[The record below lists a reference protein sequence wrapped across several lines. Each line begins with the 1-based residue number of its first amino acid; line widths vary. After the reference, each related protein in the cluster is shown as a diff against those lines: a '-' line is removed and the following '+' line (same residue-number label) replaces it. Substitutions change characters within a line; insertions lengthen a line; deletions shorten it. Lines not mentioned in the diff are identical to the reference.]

1 MAKARKTV
9 SAEIAE
15 TITRLIFREGRFPPG
30 SRLPTE
36 RDFAQQLGVSRT
48 SIREALKLLHA
59 AGTIEIRHGVGA
71 FVRESPA
78 VPHDPLGL
86 SLCPPDPA
94 VRFSAWLEACLA
106 VEPPAAELAAQR
118 AEEASLP
125 QWKISPCRWNAVWD
139 PPNKSRNISG
149 NSIRPWSLPRTTPS
163 WPGCS
168 KACRTAS
175 LCPRMKPGKPF
186 SCGKHRDA
194 GRSSASSAC
203 ATAWEHPLRRA
214 AVCSSSKPIQKK
226 NGMARKPYRFR
237 NGKPCGGFLF
247 FI

>member
-15 TITRLIFREGRFPPG
+15 TITRLIFRERRFPPG

-118 AEEASLP
+118 AEESELAAMEDLAVQMERCLGPAEQIEEHIRQFHTALVAAAHNPILARLFQSLQDSFPLPPDETGEAFFLRQAQGCREILSFLRLRDGLGASLAARRCLL
-125 QWKISPCRWNAVWD
+125 QLQTD
-139 PPNKSRNISG
+139 PKEKRHGP
-149 NSIRPWSLPRTTPS
+149 
-163 WPGCS
+163 
-168 KACRTAS
+168 
-175 LCPRMKPGKPF
+175 
-186 SCGKHRDA
+186 
-194 GRSSASSAC
+194 
-203 ATAWEHPLRRA
+203 
-214 AVCSSSKPIQKK
+214 
-226 NGMARKPYRFR
+226 
-237 NGKPCGGFLF
+237 
-247 FI
+247 

>member
-118 AEEASLP
+118 AEESELAAMEDLAVQMERCLEPAEQIEEHIRQFHTALVAAAHNPLLARLFQSLQDSFPLPPDETGEAFFLRQAQGCREILSFLRLRDGLGASLAARRCLL
-125 QWKISPCRWNAVWD
+125 QLQTD
-139 PPNKSRNISG
+139 PKEKRHGP
-149 NSIRPWSLPRTTPS
+149 
-163 WPGCS
+163 
-168 KACRTAS
+168 
-175 LCPRMKPGKPF
+175 
-186 SCGKHRDA
+186 
-194 GRSSASSAC
+194 
-203 ATAWEHPLRRA
+203 
-214 AVCSSSKPIQKK
+214 
-226 NGMARKPYRFR
+226 
-237 NGKPCGGFLF
+237 
-247 FI
+247 

>member
-9 SAEIAE
+9 STEIAE

-118 AEEASLP
+118 AEESELAAMEDLAVQMERCLGPAEQIEEHIRQFHTALVAAAHNPILARLFQSLQDSFPLPPDETGEAFFLRQAQGCREILSFLRLRDGLGASLAARRCLL
-125 QWKISPCRWNAVWD
+125 QIQTD
-139 PPNKSRNISG
+139 PKEKRHGP
-149 NSIRPWSLPRTTPS
+149 
-163 WPGCS
+163 
-168 KACRTAS
+168 
-175 LCPRMKPGKPF
+175 
-186 SCGKHRDA
+186 
-194 GRSSASSAC
+194 
-203 ATAWEHPLRRA
+203 
-214 AVCSSSKPIQKK
+214 
-226 NGMARKPYRFR
+226 
-237 NGKPCGGFLF
+237 
-247 FI
+247 

>member
-9 SAEIAE
+9 STEIAE

-118 AEEASLP
+118 AEESELAAMEDLAVQMERCLGPAEQIEEHIRQFHTALVAAAHNPILARLFQSLQDSFPLPPDETGEAFFLRQAQGCREILSFLRLRDGLGASLAARRCLL
-125 QWKISPCRWNAVWD
+125 QLQTD
-139 PPNKSRNISG
+139 PKEKRHGP
-149 NSIRPWSLPRTTPS
+149 
-163 WPGCS
+163 
-168 KACRTAS
+168 
-175 LCPRMKPGKPF
+175 
-186 SCGKHRDA
+186 
-194 GRSSASSAC
+194 
-203 ATAWEHPLRRA
+203 
-214 AVCSSSKPIQKK
+214 
-226 NGMARKPYRFR
+226 
-237 NGKPCGGFLF
+237 
-247 FI
+247 

>member
-15 TITRLIFREGRFPPG
+15 TITRLIFRERRFPPG

-118 AEEASLP
+118 AEESELAAMEDLAVQMERCLGPAEQIEEHIRQFHTALVSAAHNPILARLFQSLQDSFPLPPDETGEAFFLRQAQGCREILSFLRLRDGLGASLAARRCLL
-125 QWKISPCRWNAVWD
+125 QLQTD
-139 PPNKSRNISG
+139 PKEKRHGP
-149 NSIRPWSLPRTTPS
+149 
-163 WPGCS
+163 
-168 KACRTAS
+168 
-175 LCPRMKPGKPF
+175 
-186 SCGKHRDA
+186 
-194 GRSSASSAC
+194 
-203 ATAWEHPLRRA
+203 
-214 AVCSSSKPIQKK
+214 
-226 NGMARKPYRFR
+226 
-237 NGKPCGGFLF
+237 
-247 FI
+247 

>member
-118 AEEASLP
+118 AEESELAAMEDLAVQMERCLGPAEQIEEHIRQFHTALVAAAHNPILARLFQSLQDSFPLPPDETGEAFFLRQAQGCREILSFLRLRDGLGASLAARRCLL
-125 QWKISPCRWNAVWD
+125 QLQTD
-139 PPNKSRNISG
+139 PKEKRHGP
-149 NSIRPWSLPRTTPS
+149 
-163 WPGCS
+163 
-168 KACRTAS
+168 
-175 LCPRMKPGKPF
+175 
-186 SCGKHRDA
+186 
-194 GRSSASSAC
+194 
-203 ATAWEHPLRRA
+203 
-214 AVCSSSKPIQKK
+214 
-226 NGMARKPYRFR
+226 
-237 NGKPCGGFLF
+237 
-247 FI
+247 

>member
-118 AEEASLP
+118 AEESELAAMEDLAVQMERCLGPAEQIEEHIRQFHTALVAAAHNPILARLFQSLQDSFPLPPDETGEAFFLRQAQGCREILSFLRLRDGLGASLAAR
-125 QWKISPCRWNAVWD
+125 RWLLQLQTD
-139 PPNKSRNISG
+139 PKEKRHGP
-149 NSIRPWSLPRTTPS
+149 
-163 WPGCS
+163 
-168 KACRTAS
+168 
-175 LCPRMKPGKPF
+175 
-186 SCGKHRDA
+186 
-194 GRSSASSAC
+194 
-203 ATAWEHPLRRA
+203 
-214 AVCSSSKPIQKK
+214 
-226 NGMARKPYRFR
+226 
-237 NGKPCGGFLF
+237 
-247 FI
+247 

>member
-118 AEEASLP
+118 AEESELAAMEDLAVQMERCLEPAEQIEEHIRQFHTALVAAAHNPILARLFQSLQDSFPLPPDETGEAFFLRQAQGCREILSFLRLRDGLGASLAARRCLL
-125 QWKISPCRWNAVWD
+125 QLQTD
-139 PPNKSRNISG
+139 PKEKRHGP
-149 NSIRPWSLPRTTPS
+149 
-163 WPGCS
+163 
-168 KACRTAS
+168 
-175 LCPRMKPGKPF
+175 
-186 SCGKHRDA
+186 
-194 GRSSASSAC
+194 
-203 ATAWEHPLRRA
+203 
-214 AVCSSSKPIQKK
+214 
-226 NGMARKPYRFR
+226 
-237 NGKPCGGFLF
+237 
-247 FI
+247 